1 MSLIEQWQ
9 EKVVMVWQ
17 NTPILKRRA
26 AMAVSEEL
34 GGPS

>member
-9 EKVVMVWQ
+9 GMVVMLWQ

-26 AMAVSEEL
+26 AMAL
-34 GGPS
+34 